1 MDDKY
6 HYPPEVFN
14 LLIDVIPLLCR
25 SKKDVIVFFRGA
37 GVSDTELSDIN
48 NRVVNDRTNI
58 NKYEIAR
65 TILQRINE
73 KGDIGLR
80 VRREII
86 KRVVEYE
93 DFSTCW
99 PADQL
104 KAKGLVSEL
113 RRVVNVKDT
122 FTRINKEREQE
133 KAARVEETSTRIQQ
147 EKQRR
152 ESIEKIKQEFYA
164 LFALDDKPQER
175 GKLLEKVLNKFFA
188 VYNILVTEDFRRIS
202 SDGAGVVE
210 QIDGVISFD
219 GDIYLV
225 EMKWVSEP
233 IGVNQISQHLVRLFS
248 RADAKGIF
256 ISSSGYAG
264 TAISE
269 CKNVLAQK
277 IITLCTLREIV
288 SLLERESDLKEF
300 LRKKV
305 QAANLNKEPF
315 VEILS

>member
-1 MDDKY
+1 MEDKY

-14 LLIDVIPLLCR
+14 LLVDVIPLLCK
-25 SKKDVIVFFRGA
+25 SKKDVIIFFRGA
-37 GVSDTELSDIN
+37 GVTDNELSDLSI
-48 NRVVNDRTNI
+48 RVDTDRENI

-65 TILQRINE
+65 TTLQRINE
-73 KGDIGLR
+73 KGDSYLK

-86 KRVVEYE
+86 KRVVEFE

-113 RRVVNVKDT
+113 RRVVNVKDS

-133 KAARVEETSTRIQQ
+133 KEARAEETKIRIQE
-147 EKQRR
+147 EKKRK
-152 ESIEKIKQEFYA
+152 EIIVEIKNEFFA

-175 GKLLEKVLNKFFA
+175 GKLLEKVLNKLFSA
-188 VYNILVTEDFRRIS
+188 YNILIAEDFKRKT
-202 SDGAGVVE
+202 DGAGIVE

-219 GDIYLV
+219 GDTYLV
-225 EMKWVSEP
+225 EMKWVSKP
-233 IGVNQISQHLVRLFS
+233 LGVEQISPHLVRLFG

-256 ISSSGYAG
+256 ISSSGYAE

-277 IITLCTLREIV
+277 VITLCTLKEIV
-288 SLLERESDLKEF
+288 CLLERETDLKVF

-305 QAANLNKEPF
+305 QAATLSKEPF

>member
-6 HYPPEVFN
+6 HYPPEVLN

-73 KGDIGLR
+73 KGDRGLR

-99 PADQL
+99 PNDQL

-133 KAARVEETSTRIQQ
+133 KAARVEEASARIQQ

-152 ESIEKIKQEFYA
+152 ESIEQIKQEFYA
-164 LFALDDKPQER
+164 LFALDEKPQER
-175 GKLLEKVLNKFFA
+175 GKLLEKALNKFFA
-188 VYNILVTEDFRRIS
+188 VYDILVTEDFRRIS
-202 SDGAGVVE
+202 SDGAGIVE
-210 QIDGVISFD
+210 QIDGVISLD

-305 QAANLNKEPF
+305 QAANINKEPF